1 LFGLLGGLPAQLST
15 LDIGPFITGGV
26 ILLGL
31 LLLSALFSGSEVA
44 LFSLSPSDKEK
55 LSESGSASSQR
66 VLKLLSTPR
75 EILVTILIL
84 NTGTNVAAAIITA
97 YLTHQLASFYAWSA
111 TLTILLEI
119 VTLTFILLV
128 ISEITPK
135 LIATRN
141 PLTVAKR
148 ISLPISILHR
158 LLRPLSTVLARSM
171 NAFHGRFQGTVN
183 RLSGEDLKAMADIGK
198 AHGTLEEDESNLIHS
213 IVEFGDRAVRE
224 IMISRMDIVALAAD
238 ATIED
243 AIKLIRETGHSRI
256 PLYEDHLD
264 NILGVVYAKDLL
276 RHVSKNQSEVRVEWN
291 QLARPP
297 IFVPLGK
304 KLDNLLRDFQSRKT
318 HLALVVDEYGGTA
331 GLITLEDILEEIVGD
346 IRDEHDSR
354 EGELVVH
361 LGANR
366 YRVDAK
372 IDLDELNEA
381 TGLTL
386 DTATFEFETLGG
398 LVLHLAGEIPSVG
411 DRFEFENLQMKV
423 ESVDGHR
430 IGNVQIRVHG

>member
-1 LFGLLGGLPAQLST
+1 MLGLLGGLPAQLST

>member
-1 LFGLLGGLPAQLST
+1 MLGLLGGLPAQLST

-224 IMISRMDIVALAAD
+224 IMISRMDIVALAAE